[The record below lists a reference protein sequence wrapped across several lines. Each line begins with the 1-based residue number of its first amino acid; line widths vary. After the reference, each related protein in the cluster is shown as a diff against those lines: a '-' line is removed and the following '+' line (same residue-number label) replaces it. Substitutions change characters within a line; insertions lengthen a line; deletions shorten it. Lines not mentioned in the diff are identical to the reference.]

1 MKLKWICYV
10 LFFALGNA
18 FGQQE
23 QQNLVYANLGLNLG
37 NYVGVEAELNYIPN
51 GKYSFK
57 MGYSGNIRKPI
68 SEPADYTSG
77 LTGVLLLGLA
87 NPFDQMEQIYLGAG
101 RVWVLNPSGT
111 IRLNAGIGLGFTIIR
126 EPGNWQ
132 RVQDNFL
139 VENYTWEYN
148 RYNTFSLIFNP
159 KIEFPITRFY
169 GLFAAPFV
177 QLNKDRTFFGI
188 SIGHM
193 IGVLRSKEQS
203 EE

>member
-1 MKLKWICYV
+1 MKLKWICYF
-10 LFFALGNA
+10 LFLALGNA
-18 FGQQE
+18 IGQQA

-37 NYVGVEAELNYIPN
+37 NYVGFDAELNYIRS

-57 MGYSGNIRKPI
+57 LGYSGNIREPV
-68 SEPADYTSG
+68 SEPADYSSG
-77 LTGVLLLGLA
+77 LTGALLLGLA
-87 NPFDQMEQIYLGAG
+87 NPFDQMEQIYAGAG